1 MASKDELSPKQER
14 FCLEFLV
21 DMNGKQAAIRAGYS
35 AKTAE
40 VQASRLLSNAKVAER
55 LNLMRSALEEKT
67 GITVQRVLEE
77 YAKIAFFDP
86 SKIFKSTV
94 GGDPYIDVSEAT
106 PDEWAAVTAIQCED
120 YTDGRGDDAR
130 EVRKVKVT
138 LADKKGALD
147 SIAKHLGMFTEKVE
161 HSGGINIIWKDP
173 EETSDSS

>member
-1 MASKDELSPKQER
+1 MGKPNELNPKQER
-14 FCLEFLV
+14 FCAEFLV

-40 VQASRLLSNAKVAER
+40 VQASRLLSNAKVALR
-55 LNLMRSALEEKT
+55 LNALRSVIEEET
-67 GITVQRVLEE
+67 GITVKRVLEE

-106 PDEWAAVTAIQCED
+106 PDEWAAVTSIQCED
-120 YTDGRGDDAR
+120 YTDGRGEDAR

-161 HSGGINIIWKDP
+161 HSGGIKIVW
-173 EETSDSS
+173 EEPPKTSESS